1 MRKTLFGIGAFAI
14 LFWTLFSKKDSFNA
28 EPYDSLVNYNE
39 NDLVSKFS
47 IEQLEFA
54 YVQAVSLDNK
64 TAQKKLRKAI
74 QRKRFVDQW
83 QAGA

>member
-14 LFWTLFSKKDSFNA
+14 LFLTLFSRKDSFNA